1 MFNYHNLAMF
11 IVSSSQYD
19 SLRFV
24 VLLKHKPTL
33 GTAHPP
39 ERCRK
44 AGHRKSALPEET
56 MGAKGSDCITVN
68 EIFQYHEW
76 LYSASINIYVRIK
89 MNLHGKNNIHIYNII
104 YNI

>member
-1 MFNYHNLAMF
+1 MNMFNYHNLAMF

-19 SLRFV
+19 SPLS
-24 VLLKHKPTL
+24 
-33 GTAHPP
+33 AYHPP

-44 AGHRKSALPEET
+44 DGHRKSALPEET

-76 LYSASINIYVRIK
+76 LYSASINIYVCIK
-89 MNLHGKNNIHIYNII
+89 MNLDGKNNIQYIHIYK
-104 YNI
+104 